1 MIIEVSVKTSAK
13 VSSIKKEGII
23 YYISL
28 KSKPF
33 HNSANIELID
43 VLSSYFD
50 VLKSSVVILKGF
62 KNRRKL
68 IEIKGI

>member
-13 VSSIKKEGII
+13 VSSIRKDGDI

-43 VLSSYFD
+43 YLSLHFN
-50 VLKSSVVILKGF
+50 VIKSSIVILKGF
-62 KNRRKL
+62 KSKKKL

>member
-1 MIIEVSVKTSAK
+1 MIIEVIVKTSSK
-13 VSSIKKEGII
+13 ESSIKREGDI

-43 VLSSYFD
+43 SLSSYFNT
-50 VLKSSVVILKGF
+50 LKSSIVILKGF
-62 KNRRKL
+62 KSKKKL
-68 IEIKGI
+68 IEIMGI

>member
-1 MIIEVSVKTSAK
+1 VIIEVIVKTSSK
-13 VSSIKKEGII
+13 ESSIKREGDI

-43 VLSSYFD
+43 SLSSYFNT
-50 VLKSSVVILKGF
+50 LKSSIVILKGF
-62 KNRRKL
+62 KSKKKL
-68 IEIKGI
+68 IEIMGI

>member
-13 VSSIKKEGII
+13 ENSVRKEGTT

-28 KSKPF
+28 KSKPL
-33 HNSANIELID
+33 HNNANIELID
-43 VLSSYFD
+43 TLSCYFD
-50 VLKSSVVILKGF
+50 VLKSSIVILKGF
-62 KNRRKL
+62 KSRKKL